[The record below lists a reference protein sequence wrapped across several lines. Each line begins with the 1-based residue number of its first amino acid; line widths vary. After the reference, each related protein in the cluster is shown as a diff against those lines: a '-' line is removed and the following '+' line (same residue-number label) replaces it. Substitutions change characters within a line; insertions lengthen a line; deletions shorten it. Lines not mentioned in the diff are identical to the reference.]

1 VEVPVDVGDDADAH
15 GSRATLARAAVG
27 IALAAAWTVAAVLL
41 LRTRVPGGLDLPELD
56 PRAYFEPSFLERADH
71 VRRVTR
77 ALFLGSTLVQL
88 AVGALVVWQAPRIAR
103 SLRLHGRYRTGLAL
117 GLVVLAAAWLAT
129 RPFGVAGHWWAR
141 RYGLSYQ
148 GYPAWL
154 WDSFLGLAVRAV
166 LVSLAVAGVLW
177 LAGRFGRR
185 WWIAAAPA
193 VAALA
198 VVVILVQPLVIQPL
212 FNRFEPLPDRAL
224 AAEVERIA
232 AREGVTVDRVEVADA
247 SRRTTTANAYV
258 AGIGPTKRVVFYDT
272 ALDGRFTEAELV
284 SLAAHEVAHVARSH
298 LWKGIVWFVLFAV
311 PGLWLVA
318 FATERRGGLRDPLN
332 VPLAILVGYV
342 FFLLSLPLQNAVSR
356 RYEAEA
362 DWLALTA
369 TRDPEAA
376 IGLEQGFV
384 VTAIGDPDPPA
395 WVTLWLGTH
404 PTAMERIAMAEAFAA
419 REGRRR

>member
-1 VEVPVDVGDDADAH
+1 VDVGEDADAH
-15 GSRATLARAAVG
+15 GSRATLARVAVG
-27 IALAAAWTVAAVLL
+27 IALAAVWTAAALVL
-41 LRTRVPGGLDLPELD
+41 LRTEVPDDLTLPDLD
-56 PRAYFEPSFLERADH
+56 PRAYFTAAFLERADH
-71 VRRVTR
+71 VRTVTR
-77 ALFLGSTLVQL
+77 ALFVGSTLVQL
-88 AVGALVVWQAPRIAR
+88 AVGGLMVWQARGTAR
-103 SLRLHGRYRTGLAL
+103 ALRLRGRYRTGLGL
-117 GLVVLAAAWLAT
+117 GVAVLAAVWVAT
-129 RPFGVAGHWWAR
+129 LPFGAVRHWWGR
-141 RYGLSYQ
+141 RYGLSHQAYA
-148 GYPAWL
+148 AWL
-154 WDSFLGLAVRAV
+154 WDSLLGLAVRAV

-193 VAALA
+193 LAALA

-232 AREGVTVDRVEVADA
+232 AREGVAVDRVDVADA

-272 ALDGRFTEAELV
+272 ALDGRFSRAELL

-298 LWKGIVWFVLFAV
+298 LWKGIVWFVLLAV
-311 PGLWLVA
+311 PGLAVVALV
-318 FATERRGGLRDPLN
+318 TERRGGLRDPLN
-332 VPLAILVGYV
+332 VPLALLVGYL
-342 FFLLSLPLQNAVSR
+342 FFLATLPLQNAVSR

-376 IGLEQGFV
+376 IGLERGFV

-395 WVTLWLGTH
+395 WVRVALGTH
-404 PTAMERIAMAEAFAA
+404 PTVMQRIAMAEAF
-419 REGRRR
+419 RRTRGG

>member
-1 VEVPVDVGDDADAH
+1 V
-15 GSRATLARAAVG
+15 
-27 IALAAAWTVAAVLL
+27 LAAAWIAAALVL
-41 LRTRVPGGLDLPELD
+41 LRTKVPGGLDLPDLD
-56 PRAYFEPSFLERADH
+56 PRAYFDPAFLDRAEH

-77 ALFLGSTLVQL
+77 ALFLGSTVVQL
-88 AVGALVVWQAPRIAR
+88 AVGAVLVWQAPRVAHA
-103 SLRLHGRYRTGLAL
+103 LRLRGRYRTGL
-117 GLVVLAAAWLAT
+117 GLAGAVLAAVWLAT
-129 RPFGVAGHWWAR
+129 LPFGVVRHWWSR
-141 RYGLSYQ
+141 RYGLSHQ
-148 GYPAWL
+148 EYPAWL
-154 WDSFLGLAVRAV
+154 LDSLVSLAVRAV
-166 LVSLAVAGVLW
+166 VVGLVVAGVLW
-177 LAGRFGRR
+177 LAARFGGR
-185 WWIAAAPA
+185 WWIAASPA

-212 FNRFEPLPDRAL
+212 FNRFEPLTDRAL

-272 ALDGRFTEAELV
+272 ALDGRFTEGELV

-311 PGLWLVA
+311 PGLALVA
-318 FATERRGGLRDPLN
+318 LVTERRGGLRDPVN
-332 VPLAILVGYV
+332 VPLALLVGYL
-342 FFLLSLPLQNAVSR
+342 FFLLTMPLQNAVSR

-376 IGLEQGFV
+376 IGLEQGFT
-384 VTAIGDPDPPA
+384 VTALSDPDPPV
-395 WVTLWLGTH
+395 WVQLWLGTH
-404 PTAMERIAMAEAFAA
+404 PTPLERIAMAETYAA
-419 REGRRR
+419 RAGGGRR